1 MAARFGSLF
10 RGPEFEDL
18 PEELRELL
26 AHTQRDMTSMRELVT
41 RMETASRQLKDDGK
55 PLQETQATI
64 NDISTQLDE
73 LRARADAFDDLPTQF
88 ASLARQSQELA
99 SSQEK
104 ASNTIER
111 ASQQVGDLEE
121 SVKGITKLVT
131 DVSGAREELAAMS
144 ASSGLFSKVRESVN
158 QLRSQLH
165 EAEGRGQTL
174 REALFKA
181 DVAKE
186 RTTEMTELQID
197 LARKLEALGRR
208 ADSIESEVDRLRGPL
223 AEIEGAKKA
232 MRHLTGPKGI
242 SSARAELQE
251 LRDRMSHTE
260 HLGKGLSELER
271 RLASGSVEVASK
283 QVAEMDEKVSEL
295 RDELGEL
302 VRAKQEIDHLAGPT
316 GLIEQMRGQT
326 TELREQHL
334 AYRRDLEQVGEKQS
348 GLRRS
353 NEDAIAAANEAI
365 HELTAPDGA
374 VSAVRSQ
381 LDDLRAQLLQS
392 EGRADALRGLEGQL
406 SSFMKRANDL
416 ADEGRK
422 MSDSLEAASKR
433 VAEIDHKVSELDDGI
448 QSVAAA
454 RQEIEELTGPSG
466 AVQKLRGQAEE
477 LHDHFLEYRK
487 ESEELRQ
494 AQSDLRRS
502 HEDVLANK
510 GEIDQLSGPTGVI
523 AQLLGQTTELREQH
537 VEYRRDLEQVGEK
550 QSALHRSNEDAI
562 AAANEAIRELTA
574 PDGTLSAVRSQLD
587 DLRAQLSQSEVRA
600 DVLRGVE
607 GQLDSL
613 MKRANDLADE
623 GRKMSGSLEAASKR
637 VAEIDH
643 TVSELDD
650 GIQSV
655 AAARQEIEE
664 LTGPSGAVQKL
675 RGQAEELHDHFLEY
689 RKESEQLRQ
698 AQSDLR
704 RSHDD
709 ALSRHD
715 DARFKIDVVEERTK
729 EMMEL
734 QLDLATSL
742 ETVARQASGL
752 ESELADLRGPVA
764 QLGSAK
770 EAIQELA
777 GPDGAVSSVRAEVA
791 ELRDRLTQSEERAA
805 ALRELEGQ
813 IATIAERANALT
825 DEEHQVV
832 GSLADVSKRV
842 AEMDEKVSGLRDGML
857 SVDAARL
864 EMAELTGPGGGMA
877 KLRGQAE
884 ELHQQ
889 FLGYGQDAAKLE
901 QEQSALRRSHESAL
915 SKYDDIRF
923 KVDAVE
929 ERAREMTE
937 LQLNLAKLLETVSH
951 MASSV
956 ESQVAGLRDPA
967 DAVALQIDKLTGVV
981 EQAATRVSTLE
992 DRMSDLSG
1000 AEERLRGGMERIES
1014 SAAEISRR
1022 VERID
1027 MSQGDVQEAIHDLST
1042 LRQTREEI
1050 RDALEKMRS
1059 ARVEVERVQAD
1070 HAETKVWLSSV
1081 QDSIREVKAKAS
1093 TLDELAGSIDY
1104 MRRNADRVAAVAN
1117 NLETRGE
1124 SLEALDAR
1132 VTELLELGTKSEERA
1147 RALLGSLADA
1157 DQRFQAVV
1165 ERAGRADELRRV
1177 MSAVAGEMQQVERRI
1192 ARGQESAEPAPRPET
1207 TAGLAERVDRITGEI
1222 DRRQIAL
1229 AATTESIHGV
1239 TEFRREAA
1247 EVVRALENQVRTLSA
1262 DLRVAEEEASKVADD
1277 GSRPDGQEGSL
1288 RLVDKRL
1295 IQFEEKLAQL
1305 DSSLRATARD
1315 EVREAH
1321 DILERVQAKRDQ
1333 MTLVL
1338 AGIDT
1343 RRRRIEEDQQRPAKA
1358 YLVLMDIRGEL
1369 DALQGGA
1376 SVDQVTETTG
1386 KLTHIEQ
1393 EVASS
1398 LESLTERQ
1406 QTIDVIRDD
1415 LKEVLYT
1422 AKQTLADA
1430 KEAERLI
1437 ATLRRERKMTQR
1449 IREALR
1455 EMLQDQSAQAS

>member
-302 VRAKQEIDHLAGPT
+302 VRAKQ
-316 GLIEQMRGQT
+316 
-326 TELREQHL
+326 
-334 AYRRDLEQVGEKQS
+334 
-348 GLRRS
+348 
-353 NEDAIAAANEAI
+353 
-365 HELTAPDGA
+365 
-374 VSAVRSQ
+374 
-381 LDDLRAQLLQS
+381 
-392 EGRADALRGLEGQL
+392 
-406 SSFMKRANDL
+406 
-416 ADEGRK
+416 
-422 MSDSLEAASKR
+422 
-433 VAEIDHKVSELDDGI
+433 
-448 QSVAAA
+448 
-454 RQEIEELTGPSG
+454 
-466 AVQKLRGQAEE
+466 
-477 LHDHFLEYRK
+477 
-487 ESEELRQ
+487 
-494 AQSDLRRS
+494 
-502 HEDVLANK
+502 
-510 GEIDQLSGPTGVI
+510 EIDQLSGPTGVI

-825 DEEHQVV
+825 DKEHQVV

>member
-326 TELREQHL
+326 TELREQHVE
-334 AYRRDLEQVGEKQS
+334 YRRDLEQVGEKQS
-348 GLRRS
+348 GLR
-353 NEDAIAAANEAI
+353 
-365 HELTAPDGA
+365 
-374 VSAVRSQ
+374 
-381 LDDLRAQLLQS
+381 
-392 EGRADALRGLEGQL
+392 
-406 SSFMKRANDL
+406 
-416 ADEGRK
+416 
-422 MSDSLEAASKR
+422 
-433 VAEIDHKVSELDDGI
+433 
-448 QSVAAA
+448 
-454 RQEIEELTGPSG
+454 
-466 AVQKLRGQAEE
+466 
-477 LHDHFLEYRK
+477 
-487 ESEELRQ
+487 
-494 AQSDLRRS
+494 
-502 HEDVLANK
+502 
-510 GEIDQLSGPTGVI
+510 
-523 AQLLGQTTELREQH
+523 
-537 VEYRRDLEQVGEK
+537 
-550 QSALHRSNEDAI
+550 RSNEDAI

-689 RKESEQLRQ
+689 RKESEELRQ

-709 ALSRHD
+709 ALSRYD

-825 DEEHQVV
+825 DKEHQVV

-864 EMAELTGPGGGMA
+864 EMAELTGPAGGMA

-889 FLGYGQDAAKLE
+889 FLGYGQDAAKLK